1 MPQRFLRNATSK
13 AADVLQM
20 AIMELANFRKGLV
33 VPEFIL
39 MALVEQKDSIVLKIF
54 DELKLDTGS
63 LRRDIV
69 ERAVNIVQTLP
80 DLPVHQTVNIKVSQ
94 DVTNLLAEAN
104 KIRSKLGDSYISTG
118 ALFLACFSPE
128 IPSTANLLSEL
139 SISYDTA
146 FAAYQA
152 LRGNTKIDA
161 KDAESKQSALDQ
173 YTTDLTALARKGELD
188 PVIGRSSEIQRVIEI
203 LSRRKK
209 NNPVL
214 IGEPGVGKTVI
225 VEGLAQAIADAKVPD
240 YLLNKR
246 ILSLEMGALI
256 AGAKMQGEFE
266 ERLKTIVDEVT
277 DSEGDIILFIDEIH
291 TVVGAGRT
299 GGGLDASNMLKPA
312 LAKGH
317 LRCFGATTLREYKQ
331 YIESDKALERR
342 FQQVKVEEPTPEDAL
357 TILQGLR
364 KKYEQHHHVEYSD
377 EALKAAVDL
386 SVKYL
391 SERHLPDK
399 AIDLIDEAGASKRLK
414 FQVID
419 PEQRNMET
427 RRQELLAK
435 KAAAFDSQDF
445 EKMAM
450 IQMDLA
456 RLENDLK
463 AKKES
468 AVKSLSGE
476 SRTVDVA
483 DIAAVV
489 GRMTNVPVSRMVESE
504 ATKLKNLA
512 SALSS
517 RVIGQARAVNVVA
530 NAIKR
535 NRAGLRK
542 ENKPIASFLF
552 LGPTGVGKTELV
564 KALASEIMDDE
575 NKIIRIDM
583 SEFMEKHSVARLIGA
598 PPGYVGYGE
607 GGQLTEKIR
616 RNPYSI
622 VLFDEFEKAH
632 PDVYNILL
640 QVLDEGWLTD
650 GEGQRVSFRN
660 AIVVGT
666 SNIGSE
672 HLVDRRKPVGIG
684 AQSEDWSSDEESKA
698 IMGEVKRFLRPEFIN
713 RLDEIVIFN
722 RLSRSDLAQIADLQI
737 NELRGRIEA
746 LGYKLEIAPEV
757 IPHILES
764 IDTLSYGARPVR
776 RKIEQMIENEIA
788 SVLISL
794 TGRNSGD
801 IRVSLQ
807 NGKVAVDAAAAL

>member
-20 AIMELANFRKGLV
+20 AIMELANVRKGLV

-39 MALVEQKDSIVLKIF
+39 MALVEQKDSIVLRIF
-54 DELKLDTGS
+54 DELKLDTGT
-63 LRRDIV
+63 LRREII
-69 ERAVNIVQTLP
+69 ERAVGMVQSLP
-80 DLPVHQTVNIKVSQ
+80 DLPTQHTVNIKVSQ
-94 DVTNLLAEAN
+94 EVTNLLGEAD
-104 KIRSKLGDSYISTG
+104 KVRKKLGDSYISTG
-118 ALFLACFSPE
+118 ALFLACFSGE
-128 IPSTANLLSEL
+128 IPSTSRLLSEL
-139 SISYDTA
+139 SISYDA
-146 FAAYQA
+146 AYAAYQS

-161 KDAESKQSALDQ
+161 KDAETKQSALDQ
-173 YTTDLTALARKGELD
+173 YTSDLTSMARKGELD
-188 PVIGRSSEIQRVIEI
+188 PVIGRAKEIQRVIEI

-246 ILSLEMGALI
+246 ILSLEMGTLI

-266 ERLKTIVDEVT
+266 ERLKKIVDEVSGS
-277 DSEGDIILFIDEIH
+277 DGDIILFIDEIH
-291 TVVGAGRT
+291 TVVGAGRS

-317 LRCFGATTLREYKQ
+317 LRCMGATTLREYKQ

-357 TILQGLR
+357 TILRGLR
-364 KKYEQHHHVEYSD
+364 SKYEAHHQVEYTD
-377 EALKAAVDL
+377 DALKAAVDL

-391 SERHLPDK
+391 SERQLPDK

-419 PEQRNMET
+419 PEQRAMET
-427 RRQELLAK
+427 RRQELLARK
-435 KAAAFDSQDF
+435 TQAFETQDF

-450 IQMDLA
+450 IQMELA
-456 RLENDLK
+456 RLEDDLK
-463 AKKES
+463 IKKEN
-468 AVKSLSGE
+468 AVKGLSGE
-476 SRTVDVA
+476 SRLVDVGE
-483 DIAAVV
+483 IAAVV

-504 ATKLKNLA
+504 ANKLRNLEQ
-512 SALSS
+512 ALSS
-517 RVIGQARAVNVVA
+517 RVIGQSHAVEVVA
-530 NAIKR
+530 NAIRR

-564 KALASEIMDDE
+564 KALAAEIMDDE

-660 AIVVGT
+660 AVVVGT

-684 AQSEDWSSDEESKA
+684 AQSEDWSAGEESKA
-698 IMGEVKRFLRPEFIN
+698 IMNEVKSFLRPEFIN
-713 RLDEIVIFN
+713 RLDEIVVFN
-722 RLSRSDLAQIADLQI
+722 RLSREDLGRIAQLQVT
-737 NELRGRIEA
+737 ELRTRIEA
-746 LGYKLEIAPEV
+746 LGYRLV
-757 IPHILES
+757 IEPAVVNHILES
-764 IDTLSYGARPVR
+764 IDSLSYGARPVR
-776 RKIEQMIENEIA
+776 RKIEQMMENEIA
-788 SVLISL
+788 TVLISL
-794 TGRNSGD
+794 TGRNAGE
-801 IRVSLQ
+801 IVVSLQ
-807 NGKVAVDAAAAL
+807 NGQVVVQARGA